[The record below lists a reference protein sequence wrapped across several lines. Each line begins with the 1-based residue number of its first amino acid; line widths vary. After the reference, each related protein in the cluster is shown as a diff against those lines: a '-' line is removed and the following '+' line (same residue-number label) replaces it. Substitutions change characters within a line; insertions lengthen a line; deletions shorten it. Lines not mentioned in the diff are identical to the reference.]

1 MDLLPTNDSVIQCIN
16 HLENIGLAN
25 YVDLQNTDP
34 FIKNIFKSQLL
45 IPPSLYIRKV
55 EELES

>member
-16 HLENIGLAN
+16 HLENIGLSN

>member
-45 IPPSLYIRKV
+45 IPSLYIRKV